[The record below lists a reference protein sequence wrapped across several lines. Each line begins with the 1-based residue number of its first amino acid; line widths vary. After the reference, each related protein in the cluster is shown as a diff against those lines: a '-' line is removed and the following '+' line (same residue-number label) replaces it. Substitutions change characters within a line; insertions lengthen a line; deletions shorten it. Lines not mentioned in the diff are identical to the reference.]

1 MILPAQK
8 FPPLDCLIIDYDDQD
23 VQILSEILG
32 QQGYQI
38 RRALNETAA
47 LEYLQ
52 IKIPDLIFWDCSEA
66 EDQGLIFD
74 FFCKYFGD
82 YKQNITIFFLILC
95 YNSSCNIPLEYDW
108 NCDYIRKPFNSQE
121 IMLRIKNIQHY
132 RQNQKVLSE
141 SLLQLEQEIL
151 ARKVAESKLEEISQ
165 KLQTTTDKLKYLS
178 RLDPL
183 TQLANRP
190 YFDEY
195 LLREWQR
202 LARERIYLSLI
213 IADVDRF
220 QGYNEVYG
228 YDQGDICLQN
238 IAQTMGTCI
247 KRPADLVG
255 RYSGEKFAILLPHTD
270 RTGAIEVAKLIRA
283 KIKQLE
289 ISHPKSEISPYLTL
303 SLGVATAIPA
313 PELPPHPLITVAE
326 EALQEAKQQG
336 GDRIGVGVHWR

>member
-1 MILPAQK
+1 
-8 FPPLDCLIIDYDDQD
+8 
-23 VQILSEILG
+23 
-32 QQGYQI
+32 
-38 RRALNETAA
+38 
-47 LEYLQ
+47 
-52 IKIPDLIFWDCSEA
+52 
-66 EDQGLIFD
+66 
-74 FFCKYFGD
+74 
-82 YKQNITIFFLILC
+82 
-95 YNSSCNIPLEYDW
+95 
-108 NCDYIRKPFNSQE
+108 
-121 IMLRIKNIQHY
+121 MLRIKNIQNY

>member
-23 VQILSEILG
+23 VQILLEILG

-38 RRALNETAA
+38 RRALNANVA

-52 IKIPDLIFWDCSEA
+52 IKIPDIIFWNFSEL
-66 EDQGLIFD
+66 EDQRLNLN
-74 FFCKYFGD
+74 YFSQ
-82 YKQNITIFFLILC
+82 YCENNQQSVTIFLLIS
-95 YNSSCNIPLEYDW
+95 YSNHSYSIPLDYGSYY
-108 NCDYIRKPFNSQE
+108 DYIRKPFNSQE
-121 IMLRIKNIQHY
+121 IMLRIKNIQNY

>member
-52 IKIPDLIFWDCSEA
+52 FKIPDLIFWDCSEA

-121 IMLRIKNIQHY
+121 IMLRIKNIQNY